1 MRKELLII
9 HANCQGEILLQLL
22 ESHKQIA
29 ETYECRLYTNYI
41 REPVPLDDLSRCSVF
56 LYQHLGKNWGELASE
71 TLLRHLNKKSSA
83 LCIPSYYWPM
93 CWPLQQH
100 VGHYVL
106 RDRLLEDLW
115 ARSLSREEFV
125 HLATTSSL
133 LKFYDIH
140 QIVDTSL
147 AHEKK
152 KEAKTSFPYLDRIL
166 ADHEQQALFYTFNHP
181 GQEIMLFTANEILD
195 RLGYDRL
202 HGTDLPELEPYYT
215 ALELPVH
222 PGVAKAFNLSWCGPN
237 SIYNV
242 YGHQVTYAQFAWLY
256 AEYRSSGMRNFVNF
270 MGMFT
275 KNTEQKNRGIP
286 FNVDLSL
293 KNSAIRSIQ

>member
-1 MRKELLII
+1 MKKNLII
-9 HANCQGEILLQLL
+9 HANCQGEILLQILQ
-22 ESHKQIA
+22 SHPDIA
-29 ETYECRLYTNYI
+29 KNFGCRLYTNYI
-41 REPVPLDDLSRCSVF
+41 REPVPMADLSQCSVF
-56 LYQHLGKNWGELASE
+56 LYQYLGKNWDNLASDN
-71 TLLRHLNKKSSA
+71 LLRQLKKDCVA
-83 LCIPSYYWPM
+83 LCIPSYYWPI

-100 VGHYVL
+100 AGHYVL
-106 RDRLLEDLW
+106 RDKLLEDLW
-115 ARSLSREEFV
+115 ARGLSRKEFV

-166 ADHEQQALFYTFNHP
+166 EDHEQQALFYTFNHP
-181 GQEIMLFTANEILD
+181 GKEIMLFTANEVLE

-202 HGTDLPELEPYYT
+202 DLNDLPELEPYYT

-222 PGVAKAFNLSWCGPN
+222 PGVAEAFNLSWCGPN

-242 YGHQVTYAQFAWLY
+242 YGQQVTYAQYAWLY
-256 AEYRSSGMRNFVNF
+256 AEYRSSGIRSFVDF
-270 MGMFT
+270 MGRFNR
-275 KNTEQKNRGIP
+275 NTDRMDYGI
-286 FNVDLSL
+286 L
-293 KNSAIRSIQ
+293 